1 MADRPASRPL
11 TRGGPLPPGPRGCG
25 PGDTHVF
32 RRRRRR
38 RFPSL
43 WLGCP
48 QAGRSALKRI
58 AIVEAGRQPLDR
70 LRLLPGHLHRDRLGA
85 GVCDQSLEALLSAL
99 ARVLHAA
106 ERKLDAAAGAARRG
120 HAGTGRGRQARATT
134 TLGRTRRDR
143 PGTLLMDPL
152 TSGGARARPG
162 HGRAALRR
170 RPAPASAGA
179 SPVGGGSALRR
190 EEGRGQLR
198 VASLEPSADRLL
210 CREGHAGPWLAC
222 LRGMPETRAGSELR
236 GSARLRPAG
245 GRPAQTV
252 EDGESQSWALAKI
265 RSRE

>member
-48 QAGRSALKRI
+48 QAGRSAGKRI

-70 LRLLPGHLHRDRLGA
+70 LRLVPGHLHRDRLGA
-85 GVCDQSLEALLSAL
+85 GVCDQSLEALLSAV
-99 ARVLHAA
+99 ARVLDAA

-162 HGRAALRR
+162 HGRAAFRL

-179 SPVGGGSALRR
+179 SPCAAAPRSDAKKDAGSCEWLHWNLVPIDFCAGKDMLDLGWHASGGCRR
-190 EEGRGQLR
+190 RARAQSFGVARASDPPAGGQLR
-198 VASLEPSADRLL
+198 P
-210 CREGHAGPWLAC
+210 
-222 LRGMPETRAGSELR
+222 
-236 GSARLRPAG
+236 
-245 GRPAQTV
+245 
-252 EDGESQSWALAKI
+252 
-265 RSRE
+265 